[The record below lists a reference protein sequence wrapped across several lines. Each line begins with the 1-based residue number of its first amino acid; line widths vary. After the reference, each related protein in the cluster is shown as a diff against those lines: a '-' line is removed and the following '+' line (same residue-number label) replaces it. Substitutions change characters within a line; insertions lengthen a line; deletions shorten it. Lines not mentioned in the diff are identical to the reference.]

1 MIFVSMNRKL
11 TIGLLFSCLLLLFAC
26 DVNKEGGVFAFH
38 EEARLEE
45 SPQSDIPQHLEEL
58 SSEFKS
64 RTCVL
69 PRRMV
74 QVVNCLVK
82 IREQKSQ
89 KVFLQNR
96 LNGEN
101 QLYKIVELN
110 TDCQIIQ
117 FATLLRKGYYIY
129 ALRKLII

>member
-1 MIFVSMNRKL
+1 MNRKL
-11 TIGLLFSCLLLLFAC
+11 TIGLLFSCFILLFAC
-26 DVNKEGGVFAFH
+26 NVNRSDKELALH
-38 EEARLEE
+38 EESRIEE
-45 SPQSDIPQHLEEL
+45 SKETDFPQRLEEL
-58 SSEFKS
+58 SNEFKS

-69 PRRMV
+69 PRRTV
-74 QVVNCLVK
+74 QVVNFSVN
-82 IREQKSQ
+82 IREEKDQ

-117 FATLLRKGYYIY
+117 FATLLCRKGYYVY
-129 ALRKLII
+129 ALRKLLI